1 MSNRINFDAGGPG
14 LDRITIP
21 AYALRQEGETK
32 IEAVCR
38 AIDSKNRPIMCVSCR
53 HDGTALKGDKAEA
66 NHYQVTL
73 GQAVKAGGYSIM
85 CTIWISIPVVPVS
98 VESPPN

>member
-1 MSNRINFDAGGPG
+1 M
-14 LDRITIP
+14 P

-53 HDGTALKGDKAEA
+53 HDGKALKGDKAEE
-66 NHYQVTL
+66 NHYQITL
-73 GQAVKAGGYSIM
+73 GQAVKSGGYSIM
-85 CTIWISIPVVPVS
+85 GTIWISIPVVPAS
-98 VESPPN
+98 AESPSN